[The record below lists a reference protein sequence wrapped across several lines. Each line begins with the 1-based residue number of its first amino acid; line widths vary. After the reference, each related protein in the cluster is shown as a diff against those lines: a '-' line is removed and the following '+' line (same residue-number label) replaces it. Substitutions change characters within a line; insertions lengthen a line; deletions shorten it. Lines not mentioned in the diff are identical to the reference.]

1 MFAVGHLSI
10 GYLLAKAT
18 GKTLKQEFSLPLV
31 FVLSL
36 IPDADLLIPGIEHR
50 TITHS
55 IIVSTIIFLPVFAL
69 FRTKAVPYFFALA
82 QHSMVGDFVT
92 GSRYGEGA
100 QLLWPITSASYGL
113 PLGISSTAN
122 IAMEWTSFLVAVVIM
137 LRTKDLQKLLN
148 GNLTHLA
155 LSVPTLTVLLPTF
168 LYFPLSVPAEL
179 LVPHLAYL
187 LLFILSILNVFR
199 TALSKSR

>member
-18 GKTLKQEFSLPLV
+18 GKLLKQEVNLPLV

-36 IPDADLLIPGIEHR
+36 LPDADLLIPGLQHR

-55 IIVSTIIFLPVFAL
+55 IIISIIIFLPVFAL
-69 FRTKAVPYFFALA
+69 FKGKAVPYFAALA
-82 QHSMVGDFVT
+82 QHSLIGDFVT
-92 GSRYGEGA
+92 GGRYGEGA
-100 QLLWPITSASYGL
+100 QLLWPITSSSYGV
-113 PLGISSTAN
+113 PISILSTAN
-122 IAMEWTSFLVAVVIM
+122 IALELSSFLVAVVIM
-137 LRTKDLQKLLN
+137 LKTKDIQKLLR
-148 GNLTHLA
+148 GNLAHLA
-155 LSVPTLTVLLPTF
+155 LTVPTLTVLLPTF

-187 LLFILSILNVFR
+187 FLFLLSIANAFR
-199 TALSKSR
+199 TALLKSG

>member
-18 GKTLKQEFSLPLV
+18 GKPLRQELNLTLV

-36 IPDADLLIPGIEHR
+36 IPDADLLIPGVEHR

-55 IIVSTIIFLPVFAL
+55 IIVSTVIFLPVFAL
-69 FRTKAVPYFFALA
+69 FKTRAVPYFAALI
-82 QHSMVGDFVT
+82 QHSMIGDFIT
-92 GSRYGEGA
+92 GGRYRQGA
-100 QLLWPITSASYGL
+100 QLLWPVTSASYGL
-113 PLGISSTAN
+113 PIDISSPVN
-122 IAMEWTSFLVAVVIM
+122 IALEWSSFLVAAAIM

-148 GNLTHLA
+148 GRLDHLG

-179 LVPHLAYL
+179 IIPHIAYL
-187 LLFILSILNVFR
+187 LLFMLSILNVF
-199 TALSKSR
+199 TKAPSKKG